1 MVHYVLQSDR
11 VGHGLLR
18 CPCGSC
24 HVDANNAARLI
35 EDGGV
40 VAKQCFIDAALRD
53 VLRVDADRGPGQ
65 LIERHSW
72 FGVADDSILRGERG

>member
-1 MVHYVLQSDR
+1 MIHHVLQSDR
-11 VGHGLLR
+11 GSHDLLR
-18 CPCGSC
+18 SPRRLGN
-24 HVDANNAARLI
+24 VDADDAARLV

-40 VAKQCFIDAALRD
+40 VAKQCFIDAAPRD

-72 FGVADDSILRGERG
+72 LGVADHSVLRGERG